1 MNLRENPIYL
11 RGGRRRSARSVS
23 LTQIGTFLAVAL
35 VMLVNY
41 YVFLR
46 DEPSPPPPSLEKKIN
61 KKSEPP
67 TPDRRPQRDGA
78 DPAVVPGVPE
88 GGAVLAGRL
97 ERGQTL
103 LVALQKQG
111 APQKALLP
119 YITEMQKV
127 FDFRT
132 ARVGDQYRLVVA
144 QSGDIARLEYDT
156 GPLDRYVVRQEEG
169 DIVAIKRAVQTRT
182 ELVEVGCAIKSSIY
196 ESFQRCGE
204 RAALASRFVDILAW
218 DVDFFQD
225 IRKGDEFKVVVEKKT
240 VDGEQFAGYGNILA
254 LEYTGKF
261 GQQRLFWFDDPDG
274 EASGYYKEDGKAAR
288 KEFIKTPLKFTR
300 ISSGYSHNRF
310 HPVLHK
316 LKKHLAVD
324 YAAPVGTPVWS
335 VAAGTVTYAGPKGP
349 SGNLVAVQHANG
361 YTTYYAHLQ
370 KFAKGIKVG
379 ARIDQKSPIGNV
391 GVTGR
396 TTGAHLHFAL
406 KHKGRFVNPQT
417 VKYTTANPVPVEHL
431 EAYKEMVEERLK
443 QLEAIKVVGIDE
455 TKA

>member
-11 RGGRRRSARSVS
+11 RGGRRRTTLRLS
-23 LTQIGTFLAVAL
+23 LGQVGTFVFVAL

-46 DEPSPPPPSLEKKIN
+46 EDPSPPPPSLEKKIN
-61 KKSEPP
+61 KKVEPP
-67 TPDRRPQRDGA
+67 PLERRQVRDGGEQTEL
-78 DPAVVPGVPE
+78 PGVPE

-103 LVALQKQG
+103 LAALKGKG
-111 APQKALLP
+111 ATHRALLP
-119 YITEMQKV
+119 FIREMEKV

-144 QSGDIARLEYDT
+144 QSGEIARLEYET
-156 GPLDRYVVRQEEG
+156 GPLDRYVVREEEG
-169 DIVAIKRAVQTRT
+169 DLVAIKRAVQTRAEVV
-182 ELVEVGCAIKSSIY
+182 ELGCAIKSSIY

-204 RAALASRFVDILAW
+204 RAGLASKFVDALAW

-225 IRKGDEFKVVVEKKT
+225 IRKGDEFKIVVEKQL
-240 VDGEQFAGYGNILA
+240 VDGEKFAGYGDILA

-261 GQQRLFWFDDPDG
+261 GTQRLFWFEDPDG
-274 EASGYYKEDGKAAR
+274 EVSGFYKEDGKAAR

-310 HPVLHK
+310 HPVLHQV
-316 LKKHLAVD
+316 KKHLAVD

-361 YTTYYAHLQ
+361 YTSYYAHLN

-379 ARIDQKSPIGNV
+379 ARIDQKTAIGYV
-391 GVTGR
+391 GTTGR
-396 TTGAHLHFAL
+396 STGPHLHFAL

-417 VKYTTANPVPVEHL
+417 IKYTTANPVPVDHL
-431 EAYKEMVEERLK
+431 EAFKEMVEKRLE
-443 QLEAIKVVGIDE
+443 QLESIKVIGVDE
-455 TKA
+455 TEA

>member
-11 RGGRRRSARSVS
+11 RGGRRRSARTIS
-23 LTQIGTFLAVAL
+23 LTQIGTFLLIAL

-41 YVFLR
+41 FVFLR
-46 DEPSPPPPSLEKKIN
+46 EEPSPAPPSLEKKIN
-61 KKSEPP
+61 KKADPP
-67 TPDRRPQRDGA
+67 APERRPQRDGA
-78 DPAVVPGVPE
+78 EPAPVPGVPE
-88 GGAVLAGRL
+88 GGAVLAGQL
-97 ERGQTL
+97 ERGETL
-103 LVALQKQG
+103 LAALKAKGAPPKALQ
-111 APQKALLP
+111 PF
-119 YITEMQKV
+119 IIEMQKV

-132 ARVGDQYRLVVA
+132 ARVGDRFRLVVA
-144 QSGDIARLEYDT
+144 QSGAIARLEYET
-156 GPLDRYVVRQEEG
+156 GPLDRYVVRREEG
-169 DIVAIKRAVQTRT
+169 ELVAIKRAVQTRT
-182 ELVEVGCAIKSSIY
+182 ELVEVGCTIKSSIY

-225 IRKGDEFKVVVEKKT
+225 VRKGDEFKIVVEKQL
-240 VDGEQFAGYGNILA
+240 VDGDQFAGYGNILA

-261 GQQRLFWFDDPDG
+261 GQQRLFWFSDPDG
-274 EASGYYKEDGKAAR
+274 EVSGYFKEDGKSAR

-310 HPVLHK
+310 HPVLHE

-324 YAAPVGTPVWS
+324 YAAPIGTPVWS
-335 VAAGTVTYAGPKGP
+335 VAAGTVTYAAPKGP

-361 YTTYYAHLQ
+361 YTSYYAHLQ

-379 ARIDQKSPIGNV
+379 ARIDQKTTIGYV
-391 GVTGR
+391 GNTGR
-396 TTGAHLHFAL
+396 STGPHLHYAL

-417 VKYTTANPVPVEHL
+417 VKLTTANPVPVEHL
-431 EAYKEMVEERLK
+431 EAFKELVEERLK
-443 QLEAIKVVGIDE
+443 QLEAIKVIGVDE